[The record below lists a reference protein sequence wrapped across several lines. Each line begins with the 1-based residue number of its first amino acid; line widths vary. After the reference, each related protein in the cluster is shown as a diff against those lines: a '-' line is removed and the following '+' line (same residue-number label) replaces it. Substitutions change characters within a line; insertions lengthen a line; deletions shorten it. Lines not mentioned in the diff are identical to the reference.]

1 MKKILLIEDDSNYI
15 WHIKNF
21 LQRKGYHVLVAF
33 TVYTRKRAY
42 RKGTNTH
49 YRLGFEIVRWEWNGA
64 ARILAGENI
73 QNSIPFL
80 YML

>member
-15 WHIKNF
+15 WHIKK
-21 LQRKGYHVLVAF
+21 LSTAKRISCISCIYSI
-33 TVYTRKRAY
+33 TRKRAY

-64 ARILAGENI
+64 ARILEGENI

>member
-33 TVYTRKRAY
+33 TVSQGKELIE
-42 RKGTNTH
+42 TNTY

-64 ARILAGENI
+64 ARILEGENI

>member
-33 TVYTRKRAY
+33 TVSQ
-42 RKGTNTH
+42 GTNTH

>member
-21 LQRKGYHVLVAF
+21 LQRNSI
-33 TVYTRKRAY
+33 TRKRAY